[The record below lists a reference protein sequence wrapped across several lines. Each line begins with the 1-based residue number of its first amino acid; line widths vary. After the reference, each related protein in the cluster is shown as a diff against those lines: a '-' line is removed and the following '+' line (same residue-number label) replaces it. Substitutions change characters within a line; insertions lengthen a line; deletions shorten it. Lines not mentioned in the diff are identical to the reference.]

1 MSSLLHISDTPD
13 AMSLSTAIIDPDDR
27 NRQEV
32 ADVLTG
38 FQGITVREFPSFP
51 ANIEELP
58 RMLERHYDAVLVGLD
73 SDPECA
79 FDVVESLAASNSTA
93 VMVYSAQT
101 NFELAIRFM
110 RAGAREFLTLPL
122 LRADI
127 IGALARVSI
136 RHSAAP
142 HTKKASRKLFVFLG
156 AKGGCGVTTIASNF
170 ALALAQESGQ
180 RTLLIDFGLP
190 LGDVAINLG
199 MSAQYSTANALEDP
213 SRLDANF
220 LRSLLVRH
228 PSGLF
233 VLPAPGEFSPVHATN
248 EAIDKLLAVA
258 RQSFDSV
265 VVDAGSRVDL
275 RETALFDE
283 SALFYLITQVG
294 VTELRNSNRL
304 ISQFLSTRGRKL
316 EIVLN
321 RYTPH
326 ALLFDDKQIAKALTR
341 PATWKIPDD
350 YATARRTQDAAHPI
364 ALQDSPISK
373 VIHQMARSACGL
385 PANSKKKRGFFL
397 FGRRK
402 ETKPLSQPAHPA
414 GLWPLPDP
422 PREEDEW
429 SFPEPSH
436 KASKAATR

>member
-1 MSSLLHISDTPD
+1 MSSLLHISDAPD
-13 AMSLSTAIIDPDDR
+13 ALSLSIAIIDPDDR
-27 NRQEV
+27 RRQ
-32 ADVLTG
+32 DVIDTLSG
-38 FQGITVREFPSFP
+38 FQGITAREYASFS
-51 ANIEELP
+51 ADLDDAS
-58 RMLERHYDAVLVGLD
+58 RMQDAHYDAVLVGLD

-79 FDVVESLAASNSTA
+79 FDVVERLCASGSAA

-110 RAGAREFLTLPL
+110 RAGAREFLPLPL

-136 RHSAAP
+136 RHSSVP
-142 HTKKASRKLFVFLG
+142 QSKKAARKLFVFLG
-156 AKGGCGVTTIASNF
+156 AKGGCGVTTLASNF

-199 MSAQYSTANALEDP
+199 ISPQYSTANALEDS

-228 PSGLF
+228 RSGLF
-233 VLPAPGEFSPVHATN
+233 VLPAPIEFTTVQATN

-258 RQSFDSV
+258 RQNFDSV

-275 RETALFDE
+275 RETALFDD
-283 SALFYLITQVG
+283 SALLYLVTQVG
-294 VTELRNSNRL
+294 VSELRNSNRL
-304 ISQFLSTRGRKL
+304 ITQFFSARGRKL

-326 ALLFDDKQIAKALTR
+326 ALLFDDQQIAKALTR

-350 YATARRTQDAAHPI
+350 YATARRTQNTASPV
-364 ALQDSPISK
+364 ALQKSPISK
-373 VIHQMARSACGL
+373 EIHRMARAACGL
-385 PANSKKKRGFFL
+385 PAKSKKKRGFFG
-397 FGRRK
+397 FWKRK
-402 ETKPLSQPAHPA
+402 EDKPCPAPQA
-414 GLWPLPDP
+414 DLWPLPAP
-422 PREEDEW
+422 PREAEEW
-429 SFPEPSH
+429 AFSESVH
-436 KASKAATR
+436 KASKAGGR